1 MQSHW
6 LSISFQNTTE
16 SSSCR
21 TQLESCEAEMILGV
35 SGGCSVTC
43 GQGSQRRDVA
53 CKSSDGALYG
63 PFKPGLHRATDV
75 LNWRWMGSNCR
86 FVFRVNHNTC
96 HRRPATTCYLGRA
109 VNRCPGTPPVEAQG
123 CSRGVCER
131 SRCPLFKMLSTRRGG
146 MKSRSVRLSCFVV
159 LFSSRC
165 RVTAACT
172 NREAGGTRPS
182 RRATQ

>member
-1 MQSHW
+1 MWPRLAETRRRVQELRWCTVWPLQTRPSQGHRCPQLALDGIE
-6 LSISFQNTTE
+6 LSICVSRQPQYLS
-16 SSSCR
+16 SSSCHHV
-21 TQLESCEAEMILGV
+21 LL
-35 SGGCSVTC
+35 
-43 GQGSQRRDVA
+43 GQG
-53 CKSSDGALYG
+53 
-63 PFKPGLHRATDV
+63 
-75 LNWRWMGSNCR
+75 
-86 FVFRVNHNTC
+86 
-96 HRRPATTCYLGRA
+96 